1 MAVFDYKIFNPTV
14 FQKYVQR
21 VPNLNKNELI
31 KNGVFQNTNAY
42 KNRMVDQDG
51 GNYIA
56 EPIKGLLDGDVVNY
70 DGETN
75 IPVSSRKTFMQGKVA
90 FGRAKGWTEKDFSQ
104 ELTGI
109 DWIKTV
115 AGEVAEYY
123 QDVDQ
128 ADLIAI
134 LNGIFSMSDTGAGSV
149 AFKNNHIYDISSE
162 VSNNTFG
169 ATTLNTAM
177 QKAGG
182 DNKNIFQLAF
192 MHSVVAT
199 NLENLQLL
207 DYLKYTDANGI
218 QRDLGMATLNGRLV
232 IIDDG
237 LPTQQ
242 VVSTEPVYTLQ
253 VETAATAGDKIVIG
267 SKEYT
272 FVANDASDTGDK
284 IKVGA
289 GGTAAQQATNI
300 AAKLNGESAGLKDLF
315 TIAAGTSSNNDKV
328 IFTAKSGT
336 APAIITAEAEPAADD
351 GTLEIAL
358 ATTTPAAYVTKYTTY
373 VLGKGAFEYEDVG
386 VRVPS
391 EMDRNP
397 AVNGGEEMLYTRQ
410 RHIIVPKWISFT
422 KKSMSTASPTT
433 SELANGQNW
442 EVANSGE
449 AIIANRQYVNHK
461 AIPMLKIVT
470 LG

>member
-51 GNYIA
+51 GNYIV

-134 LNGIFSMSDTGAGSV
+134 LNGIFSMADTGAGSV

-182 DNKNIFQLAF
+182 DNKNIFQMAF

-237 LPTQQ
+237 LPTER

-253 VETAATAGDKIVIG
+253 IKTAAVAGDKIVIG

-272 FVANDASDTGDK
+272 FIANSETPEANE

-289 GGTAAQQATNI
+289 NGTAAQQVTNI
-300 AAKLNGESAGLKDLF
+300 VSTLNAESTGLKDVF
-315 TIAAGTSSNNDKV
+315 TITAGTSSDNDKV
-328 IFTAKSGT
+328 IFTAKTGT
-336 APAIITAEAEPAADD
+336 APDQITADAEQGAE
-351 GTLEIAL
+351 GTLVIAV
-358 ATTTPAAYVTKYTTY
+358 ATATPAAYVTKYTTY

-422 KKSMSTASPTT
+422 KKSMATASPTK

-449 AIIANRQYVNHK
+449 AIVANRQYVNHK